1 MPKYQVDVYRQF
13 LVTETSGTTVNT
25 ETEDK
30 AVDAASAAMKLGL
43 LDPWKT
49 VKSEPQGEVEFHV
62 CNEAGEI
69 LTVYPRG

>member
-1 MPKYQVDVYRQF
+1 MKYKVEAYRQT
-13 LVTETSGTTVNT
+13 VITEKSGCDVNT

-49 VKSEPQGEVEFHV
+49 VKSEAHGEVEFHV
-62 CNEAGEI
+62 CNEAGET
-69 LTVYPRG
+69 LSVYPQE